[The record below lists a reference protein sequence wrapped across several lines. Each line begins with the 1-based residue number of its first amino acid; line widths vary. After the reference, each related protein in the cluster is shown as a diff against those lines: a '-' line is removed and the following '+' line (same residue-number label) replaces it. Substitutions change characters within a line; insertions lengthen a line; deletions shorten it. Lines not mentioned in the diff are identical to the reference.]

1 MAEIEYKGIKVG
13 GSKLLIVIPLI
24 GTIMGGLWGGFELFN
39 RYQQMEAKIDKYV
52 APDLSG
58 FDKRIALIEGKL
70 VEIQESVI
78 TARDYTR
85 DIKID
90 LKKDLDYVTDLTEDS
105 NKETK
110 LLDRELRAD
119 INASVKDIKAQ
130 MKTVQT
136 EIEESLEKTEENI
149 NILQS
154 KSFYRNV
161 KRGKTNAN
169 SCAANKTVTA
179 ARSTAYVRSE
189 RSQQSKQVAT
199 GSVRANGIRKKIF
212 RLPAAKSPFLWKR

>member
-39 RYQQMEAKIDKYV
+39 RYQMMEAKINKYV
-52 APDLSG
+52 APDLSD

-90 LKKDLDYVTDLTEDS
+90 LKEDLDYVTNLTEDS

-136 EIEESLEKTEENI
+136 DIEDKED
-149 NILQS
+149 
-154 KSFYRNV
+154 
-161 KRGKTNAN
+161 
-169 SCAANKTVTA
+169 
-179 ARSTAYVRSE
+179 
-189 RSQQSKQVAT
+189 
-199 GSVRANGIRKKIF
+199 
-212 RLPAAKSPFLWKR
+212 

>member
-13 GSKLLIVIPLI
+13 GSKLLIIIPLI

-39 RYQQMEAKIDKYV
+39 RYQQMEAKINKYV
-52 APDLSG
+52 TPDLSG

-110 LLDRELRAD
+110 LLDRELRSD
-119 INASVKDIKAQ
+119 INATVKDIKQ
-130 MKTVQT
+130 QLKTQKT
-136 EIEESLEKTEENI
+136 EIEEALETQEEKI
-149 NILQS
+149 NKRIEKALENPLAGMATS
-154 KSFYRNV
+154 K
-161 KRGKTNAN
+161 
-169 SCAANKTVTA
+169 
-179 ARSTAYVRSE
+179 
-189 RSQQSKQVAT
+189 
-199 GSVRANGIRKKIF
+199 
-212 RLPAAKSPFLWKR
+212 

>member
-39 RYQQMEAKIDKYV
+39 RYQMMEAKINKYV
-52 APDLSG
+52 APDLSD

-90 LKKDLDYVTDLTEDS
+90 LKEDLDYVTNLTEDS

-136 EIEESLEKTEENI
+136 EIEESLEKTLNLAHKHI
-149 NILQS
+149 
-154 KSFYRNV
+154 
-161 KRGKTNAN
+161 
-169 SCAANKTVTA
+169 
-179 ARSTAYVRSE
+179 
-189 RSQQSKQVAT
+189 
-199 GSVRANGIRKKIF
+199 
-212 RLPAAKSPFLWKR
+212 WD

>member
-24 GTIMGGLWGGFELFN
+24 GTIMGGLWGGFELFH
-39 RYQQMEAKIDKYV
+39 RYQMMEAKINKYV
-52 APDLSG
+52 APDLSD

-149 NILQS
+149 N
-154 KSFYRNV
+154 
-161 KRGKTNAN
+161 
-169 SCAANKTVTA
+169 
-179 ARSTAYVRSE
+179 
-189 RSQQSKQVAT
+189 
-199 GSVRANGIRKKIF
+199 KKIEKA
-212 RLPAAKSPFLWKR
+212 LENPLAGMATSK

>member
-39 RYQQMEAKIDKYV
+39 RYQMMEAKINKYV
-52 APDLSG
+52 APDLSD

-119 INASVKDIKAQ
+119 INATVKDVKEQLKIV
-130 MKTVQT
+130 KTEV
-136 EIEESLEKTEENI
+136 EDALEKQEEKI
-149 NILQS
+149 S
-154 KSFYRNV
+154 
-161 KRGKTNAN
+161 
-169 SCAANKTVTA
+169 
-179 ARSTAYVRSE
+179 
-189 RSQQSKQVAT
+189 
-199 GSVRANGIRKKIF
+199 KKIEKA
-212 RLPAAKSPFLWKR
+212 LENPLAGMATSK

>member
-39 RYQQMEAKIDKYV
+39 RYQMMEAKINKYV
-52 APDLSG
+52 APDLSD

-90 LKKDLDYVTDLTEDS
+90 LKEDLDYVTNLTEDS

-136 EIEESLEKTEENI
+136 EIEESLEKTLNLAHKHI
-149 NILQS
+149 
-154 KSFYRNV
+154 
-161 KRGKTNAN
+161 
-169 SCAANKTVTA
+169 
-179 ARSTAYVRSE
+179 
-189 RSQQSKQVAT
+189 
-199 GSVRANGIRKKIF
+199 
-212 RLPAAKSPFLWKR
+212 

>member
-13 GSKLLIVIPLI
+13 GSKLLIIIPLI

-39 RYQQMEAKIDKYV
+39 RYQMMEVKINKYV
-52 APDLSG
+52 APDLSD

-90 LKKDLDYVTDLTEDS
+90 LKKDLDYVTNLTEDS
-105 NKETK
+105 SKETK
-110 LLDRELRAD
+110 LLDRELRSD

-130 MKTVQT
+130 MKTIQT
-136 EIEESLEKTEENI
+136 EIEASLEKTEDTI
-149 NILQS
+149 N
-154 KSFYRNV
+154 
-161 KRGKTNAN
+161 
-169 SCAANKTVTA
+169 
-179 ARSTAYVRSE
+179 
-189 RSQQSKQVAT
+189 
-199 GSVRANGIRKKIF
+199 KKIEKALENPLAGMATS
-212 RLPAAKSPFLWKR
+212 R

>member
-1 MAEIEYKGIKVG
+1 MSEVKIGGIG
-13 GSKLLIVIPLI
+13 ISGSKWLVIIPLL
-24 GTIMGGLWGGFELFN
+24 GTILGGLWGGFELFN
-39 RYQQMEAKIDKYV
+39 RYQTMEAKINKYV

-58 FDKRIALIEGKL
+58 FDKRIAIIEGKL

-119 INASVKDIKAQ
+119 INATVKDVKEQLKI
-130 MKTVQT
+130 V
-136 EIEESLEKTEENI
+136 KTEVEEA
-149 NILQS
+149 L
-154 KSFYRNV
+154 
-161 KRGKTNAN
+161 A
-169 SCAANKTVTA
+169 
-179 ARSTAYVRSE
+179 
-189 RSQQSKQVAT
+189 KQEEKI
-199 GSVRANGIRKKIF
+199 SKKIEKA
-212 RLPAAKSPFLWKR
+212 LENPLAGMATSK